1 MSGNIVVSIF
11 TYVLAV
17 AIGFF
22 VSYLINKL
30 KISKANVS
38 AAKIIDD
45 ATAKA
50 DTLVKE
56 AILDAK
62 TEVYEL
68 KLQAEKE
75 RTRAIR
81 HEFEQFQK
89 TTEAEEVVLETD
101 AKLLRKIEKLRDKE
115 RRRENRNRE
124 RGQRTEASSFSVAPV
139 EEKLTFEPGDKVRI
153 KGQVVAGEISKVEG
167 SRCYVAFGHLISQ
180 IDVQRLEHISA
191 SEYKKQQKENL
202 LHS

>member
-1 MSGNIVVSIF
+1 MTNTFHCKRCQNIIQCYCACRTMNLNRFIIIYYIVKRGGRNMSGNIVVSIF

-75 RTRAIR
+75 AK
-81 HEFEQFQK
+81 EQR
-89 TTEAEEVVLETD
+89 EEINE
-101 AKLLRKIEKLRDKE
+101 
-115 RRRENRNRE
+115 
-124 RGQRTEASSFSVAPV
+124 
-139 EEKLTFEPGDKVRI
+139 
-153 KGQVVAGEISKVEG
+153 
-167 SRCYVAFGHLISQ
+167 
-180 IDVQRLEHISA
+180 
-191 SEYKKQQKENL
+191 
-202 LHS
+202 

>member
-75 RTRAIR
+75 AKEQREEINEYENKLLQREKTIDRRDIAIQGKEDVLAQR
-81 HEFEQFQK
+81 VVQLDER
-89 TTEAEEVVLETD
+89 EARLGKLEDQLKEKID
-101 AKLLRKIEKLRDKE
+101 AKVVELEKIAAAYGIGNIVIIESY
-115 RRRENRNRE
+115 RREI
-124 RGQRTEASSFSVAPV
+124 QS
-139 EEKLTFEPGDKVRI
+139 EKHVSARFIRCLVCIFEKFP
-153 KGQVVAGEISKVEG
+153 
-167 SRCYVAFGHLISQ
+167 
-180 IDVQRLEHISA
+180 
-191 SEYKKQQKENL
+191 
-202 LHS
+202 